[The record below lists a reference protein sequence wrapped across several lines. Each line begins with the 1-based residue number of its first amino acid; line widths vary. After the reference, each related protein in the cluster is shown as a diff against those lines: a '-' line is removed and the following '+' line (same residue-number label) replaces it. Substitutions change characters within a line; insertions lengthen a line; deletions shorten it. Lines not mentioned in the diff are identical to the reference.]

1 MAILRSEIIAKK
13 CEHFKIYF
21 RMSCFRTV
29 PQNSWPAMQMN
40 ITRYDFISW
49 LLWVL
54 IIMTIVVIWIILS
67 LSSCKTELCKMR
79 LSVMIIYFDQHN
91 YHDYHVDDLHVKLRW
106 IECKM
111 SSSLELLSS
120 IVSRWYWRLW
130 WLIIIIVRSGNLAVA
145 KSWSDRP
152 VLQWVLLVEK
162 QKKRKGN
169 YRSRSWYRLRMRV
182 VQKMR
187 NMVL

>member
-1 MAILRSEIIAKK
+1 MARHANE
-13 CEHFKIYF
+13 YYQ
-21 RMSCFRTV
+21 V
-29 PQNSWPAMQMN
+29 
-40 ITRYDFISW
+40 W
-49 LLWVL
+49 LYIM
-54 IIMTIVVIWIILS
+54 IIMSFDHHNCCGHLFFWVYLHVKLSWI
-67 LSSCKTELCKMR
+67 ECKMR

-120 IVSRWYWRLW
+120 IVSRWNWRLW